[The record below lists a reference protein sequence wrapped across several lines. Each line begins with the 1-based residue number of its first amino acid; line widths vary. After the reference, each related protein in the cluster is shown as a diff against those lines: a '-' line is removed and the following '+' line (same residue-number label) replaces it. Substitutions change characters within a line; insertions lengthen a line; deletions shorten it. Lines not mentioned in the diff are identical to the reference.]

1 MEPDRDGDN
10 RRGRPGEVG
19 LAFLRL
25 GWTSF
30 GGPSAHFAY
39 FRDEFVDRR
48 RWLDER
54 VYAELLALTQL
65 LPGPASS
72 QLGMA
77 IGLRRAGLAGGLLA
91 WLGFTLPSA
100 ALMLAL
106 ALVVQD
112 IGEISTAG
120 WLRGLKAVVV
130 GVVAHAVLSMARRLC
145 PDWPRRAI
153 ALLGAVVALGV
164 AGPGGQVGAI
174 ALGGLLGWLGLRA
187 SVAAT
192 GADPGLAPIG
202 RPAAAVCLGVAV
214 GLLGL
219 LPILAAATPAGPVA
233 LIDSFY
239 RAGALVFGG
248 GHVVLPLL
256 QAEIVH
262 PGWLSQELFLAGYG
276 AAQAMPGPLFSF
288 AAYVGALAPAGWPPA
303 LGAALCLVTLYL
315 PSTLI
320 LLGVLPFWERLR
332 RLPGMGGVL
341 AGVGAAV
348 VGLLAAVLIDPV
360 VPTAIRAPGDA
371 LLALAAFGL
380 LLWGRFPAWA
390 IVIGCAAGGAMLA
403 GG

>member
-1 MEPDRDGDN
+1 MERDGEGT
-10 RRGRPGEVG
+10 RGRAAEVG

-48 RWLDER
+48 RWLEER

-72 QLGMA
+72 QLAMA
-77 IGLRRAGLAGGLLA
+77 LGLRRAGLAGGLLA

-100 ALMLAL
+100 LLMFAL
-106 ALVVQD
+106 ALLVQD
-112 IGEISTAG
+112 IGEVSTQG

-145 PDWPRRAI
+145 PDWRRRAI
-153 ALLGAVVALGV
+153 ALLGALVALAL
-164 AGPGGQVGAI
+164 AGPAGQVATI
-174 ALGGLLGWLGLRA
+174 ALGGLIGWMSLRA
-187 SVAAT
+187 TVAAT
-192 GADPGLAPIG
+192 SADPGLAPIG
-202 RPAAAVCLGVAV
+202 RPAAAACLAVAL

-219 LPILAAATPAGPVA
+219 LPILSALTPAGPLA
-233 LIDSFY
+233 LVDSFY

-303 LGAALCLVTLYL
+303 LGAALCLVALYL

-320 LLGVLPFWERLR
+320 LLGVLPFWARLR

-371 LLALAAFGL
+371 LLALSAFGL
-380 LLWGRFPAWA
+380 LLWGRIPAWV
-390 IVIGCAAGGAMLA
+390 IVIGCAAAGALLPL
-403 GG
+403 G